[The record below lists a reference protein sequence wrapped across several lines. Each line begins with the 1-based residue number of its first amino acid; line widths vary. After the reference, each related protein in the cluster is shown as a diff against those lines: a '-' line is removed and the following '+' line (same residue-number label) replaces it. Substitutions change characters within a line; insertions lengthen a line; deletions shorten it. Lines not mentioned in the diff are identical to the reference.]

1 MLEAL
6 RVARGVVQ
14 VRAIAVTA
22 FQETLRR
29 KVFYLVAVLAI
40 FIIAV
45 LSSGRVLLQ
54 MATEAGEMGAAA
66 SMRSQMVQ
74 SILGIWQFA
83 AIVLALFLGAV
94 GVSSEITAKT
104 IVNVLSRPVGRA
116 VYLGGRWAGVLTF
129 LWLFQ
134 LIGIVV
140 ALVVARLFDV
150 RFVST
155 LWLGFAEMLVDTL
168 LLSGISLGL
177 SVFMPPVLAGAGAFL
192 LQATPG
198 LVKDYLQ
205 HPFWVVR
212 IPAFVLY
219 YLSPASMPSN
229 LIEESFTKQLL
240 HPNSSLYSQVLFQ
253 NLLYSAAVFIAACA
267 IFARREPRL
276 R

>member
-1 MLEAL
+1 
-6 RVARGVVQ
+6 VARSLVQ

-29 KVFYLVAVLAI
+29 KVFYLVAILAI
-40 FIIAV
+40 FIIAMV
-45 LSSGRVLLQ
+45 SSGRVLLQ
-54 MATEAGEMGAAA
+54 MATEAGEMDTAA
-66 SMRSQMVQ
+66 SVRSGMVQ
-74 SILGIWQFA
+74 NILEVWQFA

-116 VYLGGRWAGVLTF
+116 VYLGGRWVGVVTF

-134 LIGIVV
+134 LIGILV
-140 ALVVARLFDV
+140 ALVVARIFDV

-155 LWLGFAEMLVDTL
+155 LWLGFAKMLVDTV
-168 LLSGISLGL
+168 LLSGVSLGL
-177 SVFMPPVLAGAGAFL
+177 SVFMPPVVAGAGAFL
-192 LQATPG
+192 LQMTPG

-205 HPFWVVR
+205 HPFGVVR
-212 IPAFVLY
+212 ILALALY

-229 LIEESFTKQLL
+229 LIQESFTTQLL
-240 HPNSSLYSQVLFQ
+240 HSNSSLYSQVLFE